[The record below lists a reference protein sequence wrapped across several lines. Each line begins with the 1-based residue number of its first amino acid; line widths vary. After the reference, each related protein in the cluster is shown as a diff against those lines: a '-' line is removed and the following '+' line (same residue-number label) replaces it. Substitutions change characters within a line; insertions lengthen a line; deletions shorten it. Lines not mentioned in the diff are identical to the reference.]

1 MTLAAIFLVSILGT
15 ALPWITASYQSA
27 PPAWSANQTSNAAE
41 TQSQEAP
48 PPAQTP
54 NTSQTPAA
62 APSGKT
68 SSGANAHTTTKRHK
82 KKVVPS
88 NCNSAPRAAGQG
100 AAGSSSPNP
109 APSDPAPAGNAPT
122 SPATSSVPTNCPP
135 SKVIVKQGGTAD
147 PSIQLAGGAGS
158 KQTSQER
165 DTAKQMLGTTEA
177 NLKQIAGRQ
186 LTSNQEDMVTQIKQ
200 FMEQSKAA
208 VADGDL
214 DRARTLAWKAQVLS
228 EELVKPSQ

>member
-27 PPAWSANQTSNAAE
+27 PPAWSANQPSNAAE

-68 SSGANAHTTTKRHK
+68 SSGANAHSTTKRHK

-135 SKVIVKQGGTAD
+135 
-147 PSIQLAGGAGS
+147 
-158 KQTSQER
+158 
-165 DTAKQMLGTTEA
+165 
-177 NLKQIAGRQ
+177 
-186 LTSNQEDMVTQIKQ
+186 
-200 FMEQSKAA
+200 
-208 VADGDL
+208 
-214 DRARTLAWKAQVLS
+214 
-228 EELVKPSQ
+228 